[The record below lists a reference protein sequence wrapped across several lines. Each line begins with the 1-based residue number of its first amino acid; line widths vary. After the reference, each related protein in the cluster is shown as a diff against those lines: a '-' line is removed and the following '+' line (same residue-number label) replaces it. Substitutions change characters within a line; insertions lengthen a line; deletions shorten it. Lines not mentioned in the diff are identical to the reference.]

1 MLAKCIFNGQETVIL
16 SFTGDLFVNKSS
28 IVHKEARRIY
38 SNKRR
43 GAY

>member
-1 MLAKCIFNGQETVIL
+1 MLANCNFNGQETVIL
-16 SFTGDLFVNKSS
+16 SFTSDLFVNKSS
-28 IVHKEARRIY
+28 IVHKKAHRIY